1 MHMRV
6 KTLLRVAQLACGAQ
20 RLTKWQS
27 DSPIADRFQL
37 HAAEHT
43 PGTANE
49 RATLACGQ
57 HAPKCRAAPV
67 AKLDTIA
74 TFGILCSCQLQ
85 KSGNTS

>member
-1 MHMRV
+1 MCMRV
-6 KTLLRVAQLACGAQ
+6 KTLLRVAQLACRAQ
-20 RLTKWQS
+20 QSTKWQPNN
-27 DSPIADRFQL
+27 PIADRSLL

-43 PGTANE
+43 SETATE
-49 RATLACGQ
+49 RATPTCGQ

-74 TFGILCSCQLQ
+74 TFGMLCSCQLQ